1 MQIEQSIKI
10 GGLTEGAVVAKP
22 GSLPLEIA
30 VSQVLPVNQRL
41 WVLLN
46 AKAGPWQPGRRPRR
60 EKAAVAVKRIA
71 LVVGL
76 LLVAAAGVLAY
87 LKRGRPPLPPPPT
100 AAELQ
105 QLLERRDALQK
116 RFAELIVAN
125 GEKSLAKAPRGGVMV
140 GIPTSFTRSI
150 LEQVVTGLFSEMTLT
165 LKNLKVHK
173 EGEVRV
179 KMVVAKKTVGKYVL
193 DVEIHEVQGILRPG
207 KPDVVFGRN
216 RVSISLPVT
225 LASGKGNADIRLQW
239 DSKGLT
245 ANAVCGS
252 VDVSKSVTGGVIPQD
267 YRLAGAFKIASAGN
281 SVTLSPDFPKELEVK
296 ILVDPSE
303 QAWQAVD
310 EVVKERGA
318 GCQKTLE
325 KVDIKEI
332 LGNLVG
338 KGFNVKIPQKLIKPV
353 RLPAGI
359 KQSLDIQ
366 GLKLALEVKPTGLL
380 VAGDR
385 LWYGADIVLET
396 ATAAA
401 PAAGTKKTAKP

>member
-1 MQIEQSIKI
+1 MKRIVVVL
-10 GGLTEGAVVAKP
+10 GLLVVVLAGVVAYLRARP
-22 GSLPLEIA
+22 SPL
-30 VSQVLPVNQRL
+30 
-41 WVLLN
+41 
-46 AKAGPWQPGRRPRR
+46 G
-60 EKAAVAVKRIA
+60 
-71 LVVGL
+71 
-76 LLVAAAGVLAY
+76 
-87 LKRGRPPLPPPPT
+87 PPPT
-100 AAELQ
+100 ATELQ
-105 QLLERRDALQK
+105 HLLERRDALQK
-116 RFAELIVAN
+116 RLGEVIVAN

-173 EGEVRV
+173 EGQVRV
-179 KMVVAKKTVGKYVL
+179 KMLVAKKTVGKYVL
-193 DVEIHEVQGILRPG
+193 DVAIHEVQGVLRPG
-207 KPDVVFGRN
+207 KPDVVFDRN

-225 LASGKGNADIRLQW
+225 LASGQGNADIRLQW

-252 VDVSKSVTGGVIPQD
+252 VDVTKSVTGGVIPQD
-267 YRLAGAFKIASAGN
+267 YRLAGAFKIASVGS
-281 SVTLSPDFPKELEVK
+281 SVTLTPDFPKELEVK

-310 EVVKERGA
+310 EVIKERGA
-318 GCQKTLE
+318 ACQKTLE

-385 LWYGADIVLET
+385 LWYGADVVLHSET
-396 ATAAA
+396 KPATT
-401 PAAGTKKTAKP
+401 PRP